1 MPWPVVFWIVPP
13 ELLLALPASPVIVSP
28 PLDPVLLSTMPLT
41 APLAEMLWKVTS
53 DAPMVVLAML
63 SAVPVPE
70 LMVLPAP
77 CTVTVPPP
85 VALKPVPVVV
95 RDVEAVAA
103 AGGIEVDRGAGV
115 AREIDRG
122 VGAGGQRL
130 GLRR

>member
-41 APLAEMLWKVTS
+41 APLAEMLWNVTS

-70 LMVLPAP
+70 LMVLP
-77 CTVTVPPP
+77 VP
-85 VALKPVPVVV
+85 
-95 RDVEAVAA
+95 
-103 AGGIEVDRGAGV
+103 
-115 AREIDRG
+115 
-122 VGAGGQRL
+122 
-130 GLRR
+130 